1 MIGTKLPVKASKI
14 THKSPAIPAKCA
26 YQNHF
31 VIAGVLSLYSF
42 YLINQVNI
50 AYFNNVSKGCCYEN

>member
-31 VIAGVLSLYSF
+31 VIAGVLFLYPLLSLR
-42 YLINQVNI
+42 QANI
-50 AYFNNVSKGCCYEN
+50 THFNNDEN